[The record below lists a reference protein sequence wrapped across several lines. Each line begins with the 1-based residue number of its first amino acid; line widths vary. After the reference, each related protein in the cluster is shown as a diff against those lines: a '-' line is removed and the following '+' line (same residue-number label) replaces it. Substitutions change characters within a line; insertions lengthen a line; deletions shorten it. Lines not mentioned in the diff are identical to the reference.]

1 MTARHT
7 DEFRATLA
15 DIDETLALL
24 AGAGRDVTGLRM
36 QRAALDDQGEP
47 YRRALA
53 GSTVVRSH
61 ATTVTTLWQHIQ
73 SLYITQQEIAMR
85 ADEISA
91 ARGRY
96 GEPCARVLRNF
107 ADDVRRFASNAR
119 ATLGEAA

>member
-47 YRRALA
+47 YRWALA
-53 GSTVVRSH
+53 ESTVIRSH
-61 ATTVTTLWQHIQ
+61 ATTISTLWQHIQ

-85 ADEISA
+85 ADEIMIINLSG
-91 ARGRY
+91 RG
-96 GEPCARVLRNF
+96 
-107 ADDVRRFASNAR
+107 DKDVQQVQRLLDRKSDK
-119 ATLGEAA
+119 

>member
-47 YRRALA
+47 YRWALA
-53 GSTVVRSH
+53 ESTVIRSR
-61 ATTVTTLWQHIQ
+61 ATITTLWQHIQ

-96 GEPCARVLRNF
+96 GEPCARVLRSF

>member
-47 YRRALA
+47 YRWALTE
-53 GSTVVRSH
+53 STVIRSR
-61 ATTVTTLWQHIQ
+61 ATITTLWQHIQ

-96 GEPCARVLRNF
+96 GEPCARVLRSF
-107 ADDVRRFASNAR
+107 ADDVRRFAANAR
-119 ATLGEAA
+119 ATIGEAA

>member
-24 AGAGRDVTGLRM
+24 AGAGRDVTGLQM
-36 QRAALDDQGEP
+36 QRAALDDQGER
-47 YRRALA
+47 YRWALA
-53 GSTVVRSH
+53 ESTVIRSR
-61 ATTVTTLWQHIQ
+61 TTITTLWQHIQ

-96 GEPCARVLRNF
+96 GEPCARVLRSF

-119 ATLGEAA
+119 ATIGEAA

>member
-47 YRRALA
+47 YRWALA
-53 GSTVVRSH
+53 ESTVIRSR
-61 ATTVTTLWQHIQ
+61 ATITTLWQHIQ
-73 SLYITQQEIAMR
+73 SLYYH
-85 ADEISA
+85 A
-91 ARGRY
+91 ARD
-96 GEPCARVLRNF
+96 CHAS
-107 ADDVRRFASNAR
+107 RRD
-119 ATLGEAA
+119 

>member
-47 YRRALA
+47 YRWALA
-53 GSTVVRSH
+53 ESTVIRSR
-61 ATTVTTLWQHIQ
+61 ATITTLWQHIQ
-73 SLYITQQEIAMR
+73 SLYIAQQEIAMR

-96 GEPCARVLRNF
+96 GESCARVLRSF

-119 ATLGEAA
+119 ATIGEAA

>member
-47 YRRALA
+47 YRWALA
-53 GSTVVRSH
+53 ESTVIRSR
-61 ATTVTTLWQHIQ
+61 ATITTLWQHIQ

-96 GEPCARVLRNF
+96 GEPCARVLRSF

-119 ATLGEAA
+119 ATIGEAA

>member
-15 DIDETLALL
+15 DIDDTLALL

-47 YRRALA
+47 YRWALA
-53 GSTVVRSH
+53 ESTVIRSR
-61 ATTVTTLWQHIQ
+61 ATITTLWQHIQ

-96 GEPCARVLRNF
+96 GEPCARVLRSF

>member
-36 QRAALDDQGEP
+36 QRAALDNQGEP
-47 YRRALA
+47 YRWALA
-53 GSTVVRSH
+53 ESTVIRSR
-61 ATTVTTLWQHIQ
+61 ATITTLWQHIQ

-96 GEPCARVLRNF
+96 GEPCARVLRSF